1 MNCFPYKAENGKK
14 IFWFFTQ
21 KQSKQNQWFPSPV
34 QLREFI
40 FLIWSGLRSD
50 EGESG
55 HSRMTVYCRLLA
67 DSLAYW
73 STASVFFFINEFHIF
88 IKLRISFFYYL
99 KHTLNILFYDVLEI
113 DTIPSRSRKMEKSIT
128 FFFLTFR
135 EITQK
140 LGLNLIYP
148 LLWISF
154 DVMCEQLKTARIE
167 GVLLIRWISYFH
179 RKALNDY

>member
-40 FLIWSGLRSD
+40 FLIWSGLRSE

-73 STASVFFFINEFHIF
+73 STASGFFFINEFHIF
-88 IKLRISFFYYL
+88 IKLRISFFL
-99 KHTLNILFYDVLEI
+99 LFETYFKYFVLWRPGNWYNSFQIKEDGKI
-113 DTIPSRSRKMEKSIT
+113 NYF
-128 FFFLTFR
+128 FFFLHLER
-135 EITQK
+135 LHK
-140 LGLNLIYP
+140 N
-148 LLWISF
+148 
-154 DVMCEQLKTARIE
+154 
-167 GVLLIRWISYFH
+167 
-179 RKALNDY
+179 

>member
-1 MNCFPYKAENGKK
+1 MNCFPYKAENWKK

-50 EGESG
+50 EGEWTFKNDCLLQTSG
-55 HSRMTVYCRLLA
+55 RLSGL
-67 DSLAYW
+67 L
-73 STASVFFFINEFHIF
+73 VHRQCFFFINEFHIF

-128 FFFLTFR
+128 FFFY
-135 EITQK
+135 I
-140 LGLNLIYP
+140 
-148 LLWISF
+148 
-154 DVMCEQLKTARIE
+154 
-167 GVLLIRWISYFH
+167 
-179 RKALNDY
+179 

>member
-1 MNCFPYKAENGKK
+1 MISKSSAAERIRFLNMEWAQEWWG
-14 IFWFFTQ
+14 
-21 KQSKQNQWFPSPV
+21 
-34 QLREFI
+34 REWTFKNDC
-40 FLIWSGLRSD
+40 LLQTSGRLSGLLV
-50 EGESG
+50 
-55 HSRMTVYCRLLA
+55 HSQCFF
-67 DSLAYW
+67 
-73 STASVFFFINEFHIF
+73 FFFINEFHIF

-128 FFFLTFR
+128 FFFTFR

-140 LGLNLIYP
+140 LGPNLIYP

>member
-1 MNCFPYKAENGKK
+1 MG
-14 IFWFFTQ
+14 
-21 KQSKQNQWFPSPV
+21 SGV
-34 QLREFI
+34 MRERVDI
-40 FLIWSGLRSD
+40 QEWL
-50 EGESG
+50 
-55 HSRMTVYCRLLA
+55 
-67 DSLAYW
+67 
-73 STASVFFFINEFHIF
+73 STADFWQTLRPIGPQPVFFFINEFHIF

-128 FFFLTFR
+128 FFFFTFR

-140 LGLNLIYP
+140 LGPNLIYP

-154 DVMCEQLKTARIE
+154 HVICELKTARIE
-167 GVLLIRWISYFH
+167 GVLLIRWISYFC

>member
-1 MNCFPYKAENGKK
+1 MG
-14 IFWFFTQ
+14 
-21 KQSKQNQWFPSPV
+21 SGV
-34 QLREFI
+34 MRERVDI
-40 FLIWSGLRSD
+40 QEWL
-50 EGESG
+50 
-55 HSRMTVYCRLLA
+55 
-67 DSLAYW
+67 
-73 STASVFFFINEFHIF
+73 STADFWQTLWPIGPQPVFFFFINEFHIF

-167 GVLLIRWISYFH
+167 GVLLIRWIRYFH